1 MSLTSGGH
9 ADFEF
14 NVKGNLSL
22 QELESLADSILR
34 ELSARPGYVGLEK
47 SLKLGLPELRVIP
60 DREKAA
66 ALGVDATAVA
76 TVIQAMI
83 GGLDVATFKEGGHSF
98 DIRVRLDEE
107 DRSTPEAVGRLY
119 VRGRDGE
126 LVELRNLV
134 RIETGA
140 APSEITRLNR
150 QRSVKVMGNLDGKP
164 LAEAMAEVQRIA
176 APLLPEGVSFEP
188 SGAAEAMAESFGQF
202 GLMLLLSVLVIY
214 MVLAAQYESFVHP
227 LTVMLALPLAMVGAL
242 GGLWAMHFLDAI
254 GLIEKPGMTL
264 NLFSMI
270 GIILLL
276 GLVTKNSILLVDYA
290 NQLRAEGMDKV
301 SAMRSAAPVRMR
313 PVLMTAVSMI
323 FGVLPAALGIGPGAE
338 SRAPMGVAT
347 AAGMFSSML
356 LTLIVVPVFYLVL
369 DDAVEW
375 FRRALR
381 RGLRRGREPAA
392 EEAPALS
399 RPSPLTG
406 GGGA

>member
-1 MSLTSGGH
+1 
-9 ADFEF
+9 
-14 NVKGNLSL
+14 
-22 QELESLADSILR
+22 
-34 ELSARPGYVGLEK
+34 
-47 SLKLGLPELRVIP
+47 
-60 DREKAA
+60 
-66 ALGVDATAVA
+66 
-76 TVIQAMI
+76 
-83 GGLDVATFKEGGHSF
+83 
-98 DIRVRLDEE
+98 
-107 DRSTPEAVGRLY
+107 
-119 VRGRDGE
+119 
-126 LVELRNLV
+126 
-134 RIETGA
+134 
-140 APSEITRLNR
+140 
-150 QRSVKVMGNLDGKP
+150 MGNLDGKP
-164 LAEAMAEVQRIA
+164 LAEAMAEVQRVA

-242 GGLWAMHFLDAI
+242 GGLWVMHTLDAI
-254 GLIEKPGMTL
+254 GLIDKPGMTHT
-264 NLFSMI
+264 LFSMI

-290 NQLRAEGMDKV
+290 NQLRAEGMDKL
-301 SAMRSAAPVRMR
+301 SAMRTAAPVRMR

-323 FGVLPAALGIGPGAE
+323 FGVLPAAFGIGPGAE

-375 FRRALR
+375 FRRSLR
-381 RGLRRGREPAA
+381 RRLRGEEPAA
-392 EEAPALS
+392 EAAPGLT